1 MAVSTVDRPLKSL
14 DELKK
19 NMPWIES
26 PFFESELK
34 KAALSP
40 DMEAL
45 VRHYAEEGYV
55 VFDPEVSLGTID
67 DAVKALAPTYA
78 EQNVTRIQDAWSHN
92 PDVKAIAIAP
102 KVLDVLRVLYRREPI
117 PFQTLN
123 FNVGTQQKTHSDMI
137 HFSSIPQRFMCGVW
151 IAMEDVHAGNGPL
164 HYYPKSHKLPF
175 FDMVDM
181 NLRGSDS
188 RSMDETYGYFAR
200 QYENFIEASIQEMG
214 LKKAILN
221 MKKGQALIWA
231 ANLLHG
237 GEKITQEGSTR
248 WSQVTHYYFEDCVYY
263 TPLLSDMPLNRTFI
277 RRITDIRTG
286 EKVTNKYMGEAL
298 AQQHEGYDVRIV
310 LPESV
315 RKTLK
320 AASKLLPSGLVN
332 TVKRKLGGR

>member
-1 MAVSTVDRPLKSL
+1 MATSTLEQPLKPL

-19 NMPWIES
+19 NIPWIES
-26 PFFESELK
+26 PFFEGELK

-40 DMEAL
+40 EMEAL

-55 VFDPEVSLGTID
+55 VFDPGASLATID
-67 DAVKALAPTYA
+67 RAIEALRPEYA
-78 EQNVTRIQDAWSHN
+78 AKNITRIQDAWTYN
-92 PDVKAIAIAP
+92 ADVKEIACLP
-102 KVLDVLRVLYRREPI
+102 RVLEVLRVLYRREPI

-151 IAMEDVHAGNGPL
+151 IAFEDIHAGNGPL

-181 NLRGSDS
+181 NLRASDS
-188 RSMDETYGYFAR
+188 RSMDETYGYYAR
-200 QYENFIEASIQEMG
+200 QYEDFIEASIQEMG

-237 GEKITQEGSTR
+237 GEKITQEGATR

-277 RRITDIRTG
+277 RQITDIRTG
-286 EKVTNKYMGEAL
+286 QKVTNKYLGEAL
-298 AQQHEGYDVRIV
+298 AQQHEGYDIAM
-310 LPESV
+310 PDSV

-320 AASKLLPSGLVN
+320 AASKLLPGGLVR
-332 TVKRKLGGR
+332 TLKKKLGGR

>member
-1 MAVSTVDRPLKSL
+1 MATSTLDRPQKSL
-14 DELKK
+14 EELKK
-19 NMPWIES
+19 NIPWIES
-26 PFFESELK
+26 PFFEGELK

-55 VFDPEVSLGTID
+55 VFDPEVSLATID
-67 DAVKALAPTYA
+67 RAIEALRPDYA
-78 EQNVTRIQDAWSHN
+78 AQNVTRLQDAWQYN
-92 PDVKAIAIAP
+92 ADVKEIATAP
-102 KVLDVLRVLYRREPI
+102 KVLEVLRMLYRREPI

-123 FNVGTQQKTHSDMI
+123 FNVGTQQRTHSDMI

-151 IAMEDVHAGNGPL
+151 IAFEDIHAGNGPL

-188 RSMDETYGYFAR
+188 RSQEETYGYFAK
-200 QYENFIEASIQEMG
+200 QYENFIQASIEEMG

-237 GEKITQEGSTR
+237 GEKITQEGATR

-263 TPLLSDMPLNRTFI
+263 TPLLSDMPLNRTFV
-277 RRITDIRTG
+277 RQITDIRTG
-286 EKVTNKYMGEAL
+286 QKVTNKYMGEAL
-298 AQQHEGYDVRIV
+298 TQEHEGYDVQVPPRLRNAMIKAGGM
-310 LPESV
+310 LPRGV
-315 RKTLK
+315 V
-320 AASKLLPSGLVN
+320 KL
-332 TVKRKLGGR
+332 VKKMMGRP

>member
-1 MAVSTVDRPLKSL
+1 MATSTLDRSPKSL

-19 NMPWIES
+19 NIPWIES

-34 KAALSP
+34 KAALAP
-40 DMEAL
+40 EMEAL

-55 VFDPEVSLGTID
+55 VFDPEVSLATID
-67 DAVKALAPTYA
+67 RAIEALRPEYA
-78 EQNVTRIQDAWSHN
+78 ARNVTRIQDAWQHN
-92 PDVKAIAIAP
+92 ADVKEIATAP
-102 KVLDVLRVLYRREPI
+102 KVLEVLRLLYRREPI

-123 FNVGTQQKTHSDMI
+123 FNVGTQQRTHSDMI

-151 IAMEDVHAGNGPL
+151 IAFEDIHDGNGPL

-188 RSMDETYGYFAR
+188 RSQEETYGYFAK
-200 QYENFIEASIQEMG
+200 QYENFIEASIQDMG

-237 GEKITQEGSTR
+237 GEKITQEGATR

-263 TPLLSDMPLNRTFI
+263 TPLLSDMPLNRTFV
-277 RRITDIRTG
+277 RQITDIRTG
-286 EKVTNKYMGEAL
+286 QKVTNKYMGEAL
-298 AQQHEGYDVRIV
+298 AQQHEGYDVTLPPKLRNTLIKAGRI
-310 LPESV
+310 LPRGV
-315 RKTLK
+315 VKVVK
-320 AASKLLPSGLVN
+320 KLL
-332 TVKRKLGGR
+332 GRP

>member
-1 MAVSTVDRPLKSL
+1 MTTSTLDRPLKSL

-19 NMPWIES
+19 NIPWIES

-40 DMEAL
+40 EMEDL
-45 VRHYAEEGYV
+45 VRYYAENGYV
-55 VFDPEVSLGTID
+55 VFDPEVDLASLDRVIE
-67 DAVKALAPTYA
+67 ALGPEYA
-78 EQNVTRIQDAWSHN
+78 AKNVTRLQDAWTYN
-92 PDVKAIAIAP
+92 DDVKGVACAP
-102 KVLDVLRVLYRREPI
+102 KVLEVLRVLYRREPI

-123 FNVGTQQKTHSDMI
+123 FNVGTQQRTHSDMI
-137 HFSSIPQRFMCGVW
+137 HFSSVPQRFMCGVW
-151 IAMEDVHAGNGPL
+151 IAFEDIHAGNGPL

-188 RSMDETYGYFAR
+188 RSQDETYGYYAK
-200 QYENFIEASIQEMG
+200 QYENFIQASIEDMG

-237 GEKITQEGSTR
+237 GEKITQEGATR

-263 TPLLSDMPLNRTFI
+263 TPLLSDMALNRTFV
-277 RRITDIRTG
+277 RQITDIRTG
-286 EKVTNKYMGEAL
+286 QKVTNKYMGEAL
-298 AQQHEGYDVRIV
+298 AQQHEGYDVAMPPALRKAMIKAGGI
-310 LPESV
+310 LPRGVV
-315 RKTLK
+315 RAVK
-320 AASKLLPSGLVN
+320 KLL
-332 TVKRKLGGR
+332 GRP

>member
-1 MAVSTVDRPLKSL
+1 MATATLDRPAKSL

-19 NMPWIES
+19 NIPWIES

-40 DMEAL
+40 DMETL

-55 VFDPEVSLGTID
+55 VFDPEVNLAALDRVIEALG
-67 DAVKALAPTYA
+67 PEYA
-78 EQNVTRIQDAWSHN
+78 AKNVTRLQDAWQYN
-92 PDVKAIAIAP
+92 ADVKEVATAP
-102 KVLDVLRVLYRREPI
+102 KVLEVLRLLYRREPI

-123 FNVGTQQKTHSDMI
+123 FNVGTQQRTHSDMI

-151 IAMEDVHAGNGPL
+151 IAFEDIHEGNGPL

-188 RSMDETYGYFAR
+188 RSQEETYGYFAK
-200 QYENFIEASIQEMG
+200 QYENFIQASIEDMG
-214 LKKAILN
+214 LKKAILK

-263 TPLLSDMPLNRTFI
+263 TPLLSDMPLNRTFV
-277 RRITDIRTG
+277 RQITDIRTG
-286 EKVTNKYMGEAL
+286 QKVTNKYMGEAL
-298 AQQHEGYDVRIV
+298 AQQHEGYDVNVPPAVRNAMIKAGRF
-310 LPESV
+310 LPRGV
-315 RKTLK
+315 VK
-320 AASKLLPSGLVN
+320 AVKKLL
-332 TVKRKLGGR
+332 GRP

>member
-1 MAVSTVDRPLKSL
+1 MATSTIDRPLKSL

-19 NMPWIES
+19 NIPWIES

-40 DMEAL
+40 EMEAL

-55 VFDPEVSLGTID
+55 VFDPEVNLATLDRVIEALG
-67 DAVKALAPTYA
+67 PEYA
-78 EQNVTRIQDAWSHN
+78 AKNVTRLQDAWTHN
-92 PDVKAIAIAP
+92 ADVKEVATAP
-102 KVLDVLRVLYRREPI
+102 KVLEVLRVLYRREPI

-123 FNVGTQQKTHSDMI
+123 FNVGTQQRTHSDMI
-137 HFSSIPQRFMCGVW
+137 HFSSVPQRFMCGVW
-151 IAMEDVHAGNGPL
+151 IAFEDIHAGNGPL

-188 RSMDETYGYFAR
+188 RSIDETYGYYAK
-200 QYENFIEASIQEMG
+200 QYENFIQASIEDMG

-237 GEKITQEGSTR
+237 GEKITQEGATR

-263 TPLLSDMPLNRTFI
+263 TPLLSDMTLNRTFV
-277 RRITDIRTG
+277 RQITDIRTG
-286 EKVTNKYMGEAL
+286 QKVTNKYMGEAL
-298 AQQHEGYDVRIV
+298 AQEHEGYDVA
-310 LPESV
+310 LPPTL
-315 RKTLK
+315 RKAMIK
-320 AASKLLPSGLVN
+320 AGGILPRGVVKAVKKLL
-332 TVKRKLGGR
+332 GRP

>member
-1 MAVSTVDRPLKSL
+1 METTTLDRPTKTL

-19 NMPWIES
+19 NIPWTES
-26 PFFESELK
+26 PFFESELQ

-40 DMEAL
+40 DMEQL
-45 VRHYAEEGYV
+45 VRDYAENGYV
-55 VFDPEVSLGTID
+55 VFDPGVPLATID
-67 DAVKALAPTYA
+67 AARAALEPKFAAQT
-78 EQNVTRIQDAWSHN
+78 ETRIQDAWKFEPH
-92 PDVKAIAIAP
+92 VKEIATAP
-102 KVLDVLRVLYRREPI
+102 HVLDVLQTLYRRGPI

-137 HFSSIPQRFMCGVW
+137 HFSSVPQRFMCGVW
-151 IAMEDVHAGNGPL
+151 VAFEDIHAGNGPL

-181 NLRGSDS
+181 NLRGSTGLS
-188 RSMDETYGYFAR
+188 EKEAYGHNSR
-200 QYENFIEASIQEMG
+200 QYENFIEVSIKEMN

-237 GEKITQEGSTR
+237 GEKITQAGATR

-263 TPLLSDMPLNRTFI
+263 TPLLSDMTLNRTFI
-277 RRITDIRTG
+277 RQITDIRTG

-298 AQQHEGYDVRIV
+298 AQEHEGYDVAIPPKVSKAIV
-310 LPESV
+310 KMAGMLPRGLV
-315 RKTLK
+315 KTVK
-320 AASKLLPSGLVN
+320 KLL
-332 TVKRKLGGR
+332 GRP

>member
-1 MAVSTVDRPLKSL
+1 MATSTLDRPLKSL

-19 NMPWIES
+19 NIPWIES

-40 DMEAL
+40 QMEAL

-55 VFDPEVSLGTID
+55 VFDPEVDLATLDRVIE
-67 DAVKALAPTYA
+67 ALRPEYA
-78 EQNVTRIQDAWSHN
+78 AKNVTRLQDAWTYN
-92 PDVKAIAIAP
+92 ADVKEVATAP
-102 KVLDVLRVLYRREPI
+102 KVLEVLRVLYRREPI

-123 FNVGTQQKTHSDMI
+123 FNVGTQQRTHSDMI
-137 HFSSIPQRFMCGVW
+137 HFSSVPQRFMCGVW
-151 IAMEDVHAGNGPL
+151 IAFEDIHAGNGPL

-188 RSMDETYGYFAR
+188 RSQEETYGYYAK
-200 QYENFIEASIQEMG
+200 QYENFIQASIEDMG

-237 GEKITQEGSTR
+237 GEKITQEGATR

-263 TPLLSDMPLNRTFI
+263 TPLLSDMALNRTFV
-277 RRITDIRTG
+277 RQITDIRTG
-286 EKVTNKYMGEAL
+286 QKVTNKYMGEAL
-298 AQQHEGYDVRIV
+298 AQEHEGYDVAVPPALRTAMIKAGRV
-310 LPESV
+310 LP
-315 RKTLK
+315 R
-320 AASKLLPSGLVN
+320 GLVN
-332 TVKRKLGGR
+332 VVKKMLGRS